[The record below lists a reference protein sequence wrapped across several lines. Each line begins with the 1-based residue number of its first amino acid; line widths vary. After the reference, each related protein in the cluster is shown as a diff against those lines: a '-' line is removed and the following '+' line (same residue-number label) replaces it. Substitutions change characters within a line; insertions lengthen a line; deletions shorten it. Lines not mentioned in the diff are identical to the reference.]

1 MIEIIKANVE
11 HSKLI
16 AELAQQT
23 FSESHGHSASKDD
36 INNFILKTYNTET
49 IRKEF
54 ENKQVAYHLIY
65 DNQALAGFSKIE
77 LQSPHLNISDKNI
90 TKLDRIYL
98 LEAFQGKQLGAKL
111 LDFNIALSKKQH
123 QNGIW
128 LVVWTENN
136 KAVNFYKK
144 MGFEIAGAYD
154 FQISETHSNPNHVM
168 YLEYK

>member
-1 MIEIIKANVE
+1 MIEIIKADAE
-11 HSKLI
+11 HSQLI

-23 FSESHGHSASKDD
+23 FFESHGHSASKDD
-36 INNFILKTYNTET
+36 INNFILKTYNAEA

-65 DNQALAGFSKIE
+65 DNEILAGFSKIE
-77 LQSPHLNISDKNI
+77 LQCPNINISEKNI

-98 LEAFQGKQLGAKL
+98 LEAFQGKQLGVKL

-144 MGFEIAGAYD
+144 MGFKIAGAYD
-154 FQISETHSNPNHVM
+154 FQISETHTNPNHVM
-168 YLEYK
+168 YLEYN